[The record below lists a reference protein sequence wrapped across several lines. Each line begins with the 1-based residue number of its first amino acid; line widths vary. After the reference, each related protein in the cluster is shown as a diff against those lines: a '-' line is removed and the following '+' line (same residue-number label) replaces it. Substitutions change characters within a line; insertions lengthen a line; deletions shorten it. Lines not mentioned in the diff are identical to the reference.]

1 VVQGAGQTVLAIAT
15 ATASALHLPGYS
27 IVMKRVLLTG
37 MSGTGKSTVIRE
49 LARRGYKAVD
59 TDYDGWS
66 HWVNMRSG
74 LPASPPL
81 PGEYGWEDLDWI
93 WHEERMQALL
103 SDEDEGLLFV
113 AGTSP
118 NQGKFYARFDQII
131 LLSAPAE
138 VIIDRLATRT
148 DNPYGT
154 TPRTLARVLEHLE
167 TVELRLRETA
177 GHEID
182 TSAPVEMVVERILH
196 LVEAA

>member
-1 VVQGAGQTVLAIAT
+1 
-15 ATASALHLPGYS
+15 
-27 IVMKRVLLTG
+27 MKRVLLTG

-49 LARRGYKAVD
+49 LLRRGYKAID

-66 HWVNMRSG
+66 HWINMHTG
-74 LPASPPL
+74 LPASPPA
-81 PGEYGWEDLDWI
+81 PGEYGWEDLDWV

-103 SDEDEGLLFV
+103 SVEGEGTLFV
-113 AGTSP
+113 AGTTP

-138 VIIDRLATRT
+138 VIIARLATRT
-148 DNPYGT
+148 NNPYGA

-167 TVELRLRETA
+167 TVEPRLRAGA

-182 TSAPVEMVVERILH
+182 TREPVEMVVARILQ
-196 LVEAA
+196 LVEAV

>member
-1 VVQGAGQTVLAIAT
+1 
-15 ATASALHLPGYS
+15 
-27 IVMKRVLLTG
+27 MKRILLTG

-66 HWVNMRSG
+66 HWVNMYSG
-74 LPASPPL
+74 LPASPPP
-81 PGEYGWEDLDWI
+81 PGEYSWEDLDWV
-93 WHEERMQALL
+93 WHEERMQTLL
-103 SDEDEGLLFV
+103 SVEGEGILFV

-118 NQGKFYARFDQII
+118 NQGKFYAWFDQII

-138 VIIDRLATRT
+138 VIIERLTTRT
-148 DNPYGT
+148 NNPYGT

-167 TVELRLRETA
+167 TVEPRLRAGA

-182 TSAPVEMVVERILH
+182 TSEPVDTVVEQILQ
-196 LVEAA
+196 LVRTE